1 MISLSQSVRRDRVSR
16 PMNVI
21 STSPAS
27 AAAPATES
35 AEERQAARERRL
47 DEAASILAK
56 TLLDMWRREHRARRE
71 AASGGAS

>member
-1 MISLSQSVRRDRVSR
+1 MISLSHRAHRDRVFR
-16 PMNVI
+16 PMNAI
-21 STSPAS
+21 PTPPAS

-35 AEERQAARERRL
+35 AEERRADRERRL
-47 DEAASILAK
+47 DEAASILAV

>member
-1 MISLSQSVRRDRVSR
+1 
-16 PMNVI
+16 MNAI
-21 STSPAS
+21 PTPPAS

-35 AEERQAARERRL
+35 AKERRADRERRL

-71 AASGGAS
+71 AAIGGAS

>member
-1 MISLSQSVRRDRVSR
+1 MIPLSHRAHRGRVSH
-16 PMNVI
+16 PMNTI
-21 STSPAS
+21 PTPPAS

-35 AEERQAARERRL
+35 AEERHADRERRL
-47 DEAASILAK
+47 DEAASILAV